1 MSVPSD
7 EELINAAT
15 KYFYYKA
22 NTGQKGNI
30 DNVDLKNLQAQKQT
44 ILDKIT
50 LAEIEEET
58 HNEMYLNTKK
68 RPDTYGLFSKIGLQT
83 TQDWVLAYFFFSY
96 IVLSILVLLTMLQ
109 TSVNKILTVLSVSGI
124 LFAIGL
130 VFFLF
135 ILSFG

>member
-1 MSVPSD
+1 M
-7 EELINAAT
+7 T
-15 KYFYYKA
+15 
-22 NTGQKGNI
+22 I
-30 DNVDLKNLQAQKQT
+30 DDVDLKSLQAQKQT

-68 RPDTYGLFSKIGLQT
+68 SPGTYGLFSKVGLQT

-109 TSVNKILTVLSVSGI
+109 TSINKILTVLSVSGI

>member
-15 KYFYYKA
+15 KYFYYKS
-22 NTGQKGNI
+22 NTSQKGNI
-30 DNVDLKNLQAQKQT
+30 DNIDLTNLKTQKQT

-68 RPDTYGLFSKIGLQT
+68 NPGAYGLFSKVGLQT

-96 IVLSILVLLTMLQ
+96 VVLSLLIILTATMASMNKLLTFISM
-109 TSVNKILTVLSVSGI
+109 TGVLA
-124 LFAIGL
+124 AIGVVL
-130 VFFLF
+130 FLF
-135 ILSFG
+135 VISFG

>member
-22 NTGQKGNI
+22 NVNQKSNI
-30 DNVDLKNLQAQKQT
+30 DNIDLKTLQTQRQT

-68 RPDTYGLFSKIGLQT
+68 NPSSYGLFSKVGLKT
-83 TQDWVLAYFFFSY
+83 MQDWVLAYFFFSY
-96 IVLSILVLLTMLQ
+96 VVLSILIILTSLVM
-109 TSVNKILTVLSVSGI
+109 SVNKLPTAVSMIGI
-124 LFAIGL
+124 LGGVGL
-130 VFFLF
+130 VLFLF
-135 ILSFG
+135 VITYA

>member
-1 MSVPSD
+1 MSGPSD

-22 NTGQKGNI
+22 NTGQKMNI
-30 DNVDLKNLQAQKQT
+30 DDVDLKSLQAQKQT

-68 RPDTYGLFSKIGLQT
+68 RPGTYGLFSKVGLQT

-96 IVLSILVLLTMLQ
+96 IVLSILILLTILQ
-109 TSVNKILTVLSVSGI
+109 TSVNKMMTVLSVAGV

-135 ILSFG
+135 IISFG

>member
-22 NTGQKGNI
+22 NTGQKRNI
-30 DNVDLKNLQAQKQT
+30 DDVDLKSLQTQKQT

-50 LAEIEEET
+50 LAEMEEET
-58 HNEMYLNTKK
+58 HNELYLNTKK
-68 RPDTYGLFSKIGLQT
+68 NPGTYGLFSKVGLQT

-96 IVLSILVLLTMLQ
+96 IVFGVLVLLTILQ

-124 LFAIGL
+124 LIMIGIVL
-130 VFFLF
+130 FLF
-135 ILSFG
+135 VLTFG

>member
-1 MSVPSD
+1 MSGPSD

-22 NTGQKGNI
+22 NTGQKMNI
-30 DNVDLKNLQAQKQT
+30 DDVDLKSLQAQKQT

-68 RPDTYGLFSKIGLQT
+68 RPGTYGLFSKVGLQT

-96 IVLSILVLLTMLQ
+96 IALSVLILLTILQ
-109 TSVNKILTVLSVSGI
+109 TSVNKMMTVLSVAGV

>member
-1 MSVPSD
+1 MSGPSD

-22 NTGQKGNI
+22 NTGQKMNI
-30 DNVDLKNLQAQKQT
+30 DDVDLKSLQAQKQT

-68 RPDTYGLFSKIGLQT
+68 SPGTYGLFSKVGLQT
-83 TQDWVLAYFFFSY
+83 RQDWVLAYFFFSY
-96 IVLSILVLLTMLQ
+96 IALSVLILLTALQ
-109 TSVNKILTVLSVSGI
+109 ISVNKILTVLSVSGV

>member
-15 KYFYYKA
+15 KYFYYEA
-22 NTGQKGNI
+22 NTSQKGNI
-30 DNVDLKNLQAQKQT
+30 DRIDLKSLQTQKQT

-68 RPDTYGLFSKIGLQT
+68 SPGTYGLFSKVGLQT
-83 TQDWVLAYFFFSY
+83 TQDWLLAYFFFSY
-96 IVLSILVLLTMLQ
+96 IVLSILF
-109 TSVNKILTVLSVSGI
+109 ILTSTMASPNMLMTFISTTGVLA
-124 LFAIGL
+124 AIGVVL
-130 VFFLF
+130 FLF
-135 ILSFG
+135 VITFG

>member
-7 EELINAAT
+7 EELVNAAMR
-15 KYFYYKA
+15 YFYYKA
-22 NTGQKGNI
+22 NPGQKGSI
-30 DNVDLKNLQAQKQT
+30 DEVDLKSLREQKQT

-50 LAEIEEET
+50 LAETEEET

-68 RPDTYGLFSKIGLQT
+68 RPGTYGLFSKVGLQT

-96 IVLSILVLLTMLQ
+96 IALSILILLTALQ
-109 TSVNKILTVLSVSGI
+109 ISVNKILTVLSVSGV

>member
-1 MSVPSD
+1 MSGPSD

-22 NTGQKGNI
+22 NTGQKRNI
-30 DNVDLKNLQAQKQT
+30 DDVDLKSLQAQKQA

-68 RPDTYGLFSKIGLQT
+68 RPGTYGLFSKVGLQT

-96 IVLSILVLLTMLQ
+96 AVLSILILLTVLQ
-109 TSVNKILTVLSVSGI
+109 TSVNKIVTVLSVSGV

-130 VFFLF
+130 VIFMF

>member
-1 MSVPSD
+1 MSGPSD

-22 NTGQKGNI
+22 NTGQKMNI
-30 DNVDLKNLQAQKQT
+30 DDVDLKSLQAQKQT

-68 RPDTYGLFSKIGLQT
+68 RPGTYGLFSKVGLQT

-96 IVLSILVLLTMLQ
+96 IVLSILILLTILQ
-109 TSVNKILTVLSVSGI
+109 TSVNKMMTVLSVAGV